1 MIIIKIL
8 KNAIQIKKQKLLT
21 GFDDLIADMLSN

>member
-8 KNAIQIKKQKLLT
+8 KNAIQIKKPKLLT